1 MNCKVKQTHEMSDN
15 DHTCLL
21 NKICWDKRL
30 ESLTTWKLVISSNF
44 RTWIST
50 FRALYVN
57 TCCKMQCFLST
68 RFFGVSYFT
77 VRLEFFII
85 LWTLINQSHKKQIII
100 LINFDHFLKIPS
112 LFLYLWPFR
121 YVSHPLHGPK
131 IKQAESIS
139 DTFEKLLI

>member
-30 ESLTTWKLVISSNF
+30 VSWTTWTLVISSNF

-57 TCCKMQCFLST
+57 TCCKIP
-68 RFFGVSYFT
+68 GVSYFT

-85 LWTLINQSHKKQIII
+85 LWTLINQSDKKQIII

-131 IKQAESIS
+131 IKQAENIS
-139 DTFEKLLI
+139 DTFKKLLI